1 MAPFC
6 RLFSL
11 AFSSVAGSAGAK
23 LCPASWSC
31 VSVEVERLTKR
42 YYSRTTAVVDL
53 CGVFPPIPTPF
64 NEDESIAYDKLAR
77 NIERWEKI
85 PFQG

>member
-1 MAPFC
+1 
-6 RLFSL
+6 
-11 AFSSVAGSAGAK
+11 
-23 LCPASWSC
+23 
-31 VSVEVERLTKR
+31 VEVERLTKR